1 VSKVQREHHKR
12 KYLRLSEVAEIL
24 GVHYTTVYYAVKKGK
39 IPSRRINSTLAPPP
53 GTAPVP
59 AKVTLDAFIISTTPY
74 DVLIKQRPDMDKPK
88 ALYEQKHV
96 LFLEDKNWPA
106 KMLTKAVFGGD
117 GDENVL

>member
-1 VSKVQREHHKR
+1 MRS
-12 KYLRLSEVAEIL
+12 
-24 GVHYTTVYYAVKKGK
+24 GK
-39 IPSRRINSTLAPPP
+39 AGRSAPPP
-53 GTAPVP
+53 GTSLAP

-74 DVLIKQRPDMDKPK
+74 DDLIKQRPDMDRPK
-88 ALYEQKHV
+88 AFYEQKHV